1 MNSPSF
7 AGLELLDTPVLIT
20 HADGKLEFA
29 NPACENLLAI
39 GRRELLRHSLF
50 ELLQDSPA
58 LRQALATACNTT
70 PAISSTISNC
80 ARRMASSHCI
90 SPCRSP
96 RLMPKAGWR
105 WSSCG
110 HWISN

>member
-58 LRQALATACNTT
+58 LRQACHRPATQLQLYR
-70 PAISSTISNC
+70 
-80 ARRMASSHCI
+80 ARSRTAHAAWRAAAAYRPVGHPI
-90 SPCRSP
+90 DAE
-96 RLMPKAGWR
+96 AGWR